1 MTHRIFHHIGLFV
14 QSIQAVHDDSKLLWR
29 ANPVVASYINKCV
42 ISLYDY
48 CFTNDLLNIIKNVL
62 RIFLNMVSAQK

>member
-1 MTHRIFHHIGLFV
+1 MTIV
-14 QSIQAVHDDSKLLWR
+14 NYLWT

-42 ISLYDY
+42 LYDY